1 MRQRNKPRAH
11 GQAEQRG
18 NTEDQRDIELHLL
31 PLVMAMMD
39 ERDYGDLLIGG
50 IENVEIHIVDSD
62 PAWAS
67 QFQEHATRIRAALGD
82 IMLRIEHI
90 GSTSVPGLPS
100 KPIIDII
107 LVVTNCADEDAY
119 LRLLE
124 AAGYQLRVRETDH
137 RMLRTLSRD
146 VHIHVYSSG
155 SSEIERLLVFRD
167 RLRQDA
173 SDRELYAQTK
183 RELAARDWRDM
194 NAYADAKTQ
203 VIDGIIARSR
213 AAKA

>member
-1 MRQRNKPRAH
+1 MFHWRHHQQSTLA
-11 GQAEQRG
+11 
-18 NTEDQRDIELHLL
+18 IELDLL
-31 PLVMAMMD
+31 PLVMAMLD
-39 ERDYGDLLIGG
+39 ERDYGDVLIGG
-50 IENVEIHIVDSD
+50 IEKVEIRIVDYD
-62 PAWAS
+62 PTWAS

-82 IMLRIEHI
+82 ITLCIEHI

-107 LVVTNCADEDAY
+107 LVVANCADEDAY

-124 AAGYQLRVRETDH
+124 TVGYQLRVRETDH

-146 VHIHVYSSG
+146 VHIHVYSSN
-155 SSEIERLLVFRD
+155 SSEIERLLAFRD

-173 SDRELYAQTK
+173 SERELYAQTK
-183 RELAARDWRDM
+183 RELAARDWPDM

-203 VIDGIIARSR
+203 VIERIIARR
-213 AAKA
+213 GAAKA